1 MIEVSTMLRFLKNDL
16 ISGRIPDENMTLAL
30 RNLLEDNDLGAQF
43 HCFIEDRFVEDSFV
57 DTVNAR

>member
-1 MIEVSTMLRFLKNDL
+1 MLRFLKNDL

-43 HCFIEDRFVEDSFV
+43 YCFIEDRFVEDSFV